1 MLLALAIHC
10 VASGATSDAKHAPLL
25 VADVVRQTGRTGGL
39 VVLLDNGDTAVAN
52 AFLKRPQFL
61 LQTLASTEAR
71 YLQLR
76 DHVRALSKDSRATA
90 MAYAPGQLPYA
101 DGEQN
106 LNALFAEAHPD
117 AVLVIQDKV
126 DEQRVPGKQ
135 RLWVWGAAGFL
146 D

>member
-1 MLLALAIHC
+1 
-10 VASGATSDAKHAPLL
+10 
-25 VADVVRQTGRTGGL
+25 
-39 VVLLDNGDTAVAN
+39 
-52 AFLKRPQFL
+52 LK
-61 LQTLASTEAR
+61 T
-71 YLQLR
+71 
-76 DHVRALSKDSRATA
+76 
-90 MAYAPGQLPYA
+90 

-117 AVLVIQDKV
+117 AVLVIHDKV